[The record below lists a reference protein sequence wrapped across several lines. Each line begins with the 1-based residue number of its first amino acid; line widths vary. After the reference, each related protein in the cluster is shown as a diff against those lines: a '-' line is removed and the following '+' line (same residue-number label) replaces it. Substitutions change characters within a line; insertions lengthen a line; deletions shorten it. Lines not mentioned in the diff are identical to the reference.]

1 MTLRIAEEERVML
14 AALAEKDGISA
25 SDVLRL
31 FIRREYAVAF
41 GSKKPPKSPKQK

>member
-1 MTLRIAEEERVML
+1 MTLRIADEERAML

-31 FIRREYAVAF
+31 FIRREYAIAF
-41 GSKKPPKSPKQK
+41 GAKKPPKPKK